1 MKTLILKQPPSHPNV
16 VPIMG
21 ISLDGGQCVMSALA
35 PGGTLES
42 RLTQLNWF
50 QRLKVAQGAFT
61 GLAALHKA
69 GVVHGNLKTTN
80 VFVAPDGLDGLV
92 GDYAAGRRPDFEKMA
107 PSVLNYYDPEFVKGN
122 EATNESDVYSL
133 GIVLLEL
140 LASQKDG
147 EVPAVQN
154 GGDRGGG
161 PLDEFADAAASGGWP
176 EDVAREVIELAA
188 ACVRPN
194 ARRRKSAD
202 IIARALKQI
211 AQDEVDEAGNV
222 VTLMRLADKAC
233 GTARDQSANL
243 PRFDKMRARERAQF
257 EFAALKLQARWRGRV
272 ARRRFEKLKRS
283 GASSQVVSDE
293 SLDAMFTPEE
303 VKAAVFI
310 QTRWRGIMARKKTR
324 KLIAQKKGVA
334 LQEEDASTAL
344 TRKQLNEMALA
355 EQEAEEREILH
366 AEIFGRIA
374 AMLADGDLE
383 VQRVGATALAIYTD
397 RDESPDPTEAANCAV
412 NAGVL
417 GPLVHVFTSRNQV
430 AVMESARALENI
442 TVELPAEQNRALRAG
457 ALEACLRLIAD
468 SSHPVTL
475 RASGARALRGLL
487 LQNPPACRRA
497 VEKGALDALTALM
510 QVKDPEAQSSSSAA
524 LAGLADADSEILQ
537 KLGVERLVGMAVRAR
552 DAPMRAATIAFVSKL
567 ARDSDTHEEI
577 IAAGGLELLIGMIL
591 RLNEEA
597 VWGLAS
603 MSSVE
608 DNWAQIAEVMT
619 VDAFGALK
627 DLIEL
632 GGDYGKEGA
641 AWACC
646 YLAGHPSLQVMMIK
660 ANVLL
665 PLVGLV
671 KSGSRRVKK
680 AAERALKALA
690 S

>member
-1 MKTLILKQPPSHPNV
+1 MKTLIYKQPPNHPNV

-35 PGGTLES
+35 PGGSLES

-50 QRLKVAQGAFT
+50 QRLRVAAGAFA
-61 GLAALHKA
+61 GLAALHAA

-80 VFVAPDGLDGLV
+80 VFVADDGLDGLV
-92 GDYAAGRRPDFEKMA
+92 GDYAAGRRPDFDKCST
-107 PSVLNYYDPEFVKGN
+107 SVLNYYDTAFVKGDD
-122 EATNESDVYSL
+122 ASNESDVYSM

-140 LASQKDG
+140 LASQRDG

-154 GGDRGGG
+154 GGGGG
-161 PLDEFADAAASGGWP
+161 PLDEFADAAAQGGWP

-233 GTARDQSANL
+233 GTARDQSGEL
-243 PRFDKMRARERAQF
+243 PRFDKMRARERARF

-272 ARRRFEKLKRS
+272 ARRRCEKLKRS
-283 GASSQVVSDE
+283 GMPAQIVADDGQDST
-293 SLDAMFTPEE
+293 FTPEQ

-310 QTRWRGIMARKKTR
+310 QTRWRGIMARKKAR
-324 KLIAQKKGVA
+324 KLVAQKRGVTF
-334 LQEEDASTAL
+334 QEDDDGTAL
-344 TRKQLNEMALA
+344 TRKQLDELALA
-355 EQEAEEREILH
+355 EREAEEREILH

-374 AMLADGDLE
+374 AMLADGDQE

-397 RDESPDPTEAANCAV
+397 RDVSPDPTEAANCAV
-412 NAGVL
+412 NAGIL

-430 AVMESARALENI
+430 AVTESARALENI

-457 ALEACLRLIAD
+457 ALEACLRLIVD
-468 SSHPVTL
+468 NSHPIAL

-510 QVKDPEAQSSSSAA
+510 QVKDPEAQSASSAA
-524 LAGLADADSEILQ
+524 LTGLADADSEILQ

-552 DAPMRAATIAFVSKL
+552 NAPMRAATIAFVSKL

-577 IAAGGLELLIGMIL
+577 ISAGGLELLIGMIL

-608 DNWAQIAEVMT
+608 DNWAQIDEVMT

-632 GGDYGKEGA
+632 GGEYGKEGA